1 MYDNYPFQSS
11 DYPEYGWKILDR
23 LYAHPQ
29 DAELRAGYIQRG
41 LIPTNNLSQYFVD
54 DPKPELAPG
63 IRNPFDYRQKPFGPI
78 ITRFRET
85 YPDLWAHARETAA
98 ESERRVSTYSDLLF
112 AGERDKA
119 MTLYA
124 DLEEAYWTRAKAY
137 DQVIRIIAPQLEA
150 AGIDPVEVCK

>member
-1 MYDNYPFQSS
+1 MDKYPSHFS
-11 DYPEYGWKILDR
+11 DYPEYGQQIFDR

-29 DAELRAGYIQRG
+29 DAKLRDEYIQRS

-54 DPKPELAPG
+54 NPKPELAPG
-63 IRNPFDYRQKPFGPI
+63 IQNPFDYRQKPFGPI
-78 ITRFRET
+78 ITEFRET
-85 YPDLWAHARETAA
+85 YPDLWARAIETAA

-112 AGERDKA
+112 AGEQDKA

-124 DLEEAYWTRAKAY
+124 DLEEAYWIRAEVY

-150 AGIDPVEVCK
+150 AGIDPIEVCR